1 MRNLSICCAL
11 LVLAV
16 VSMQTSAQSLKIGYV
31 NVTRIESESA
41 MAQQSIEKLKKEFAP
56 REQQLQV
63 MQKQGIELQT
73 DLEKNGATMAAS
85 EREAKEKRLGVMAQ
99 QYQQAQRSLLED
111 VEVRKRESLA
121 DFLADVNVI
130 IKGLAEAGKYDLIIQ
145 QSVYNSAQVD
155 ITEQVLAEIAKRSA
169 ARANSAV

>member
-63 MQKQGIELQT
+63 MQKQGLEGETLIRELRRALQP
-73 DLEKNGATMAAS
+73 AM
-85 EREAKEKRLGVMAQ
+85 
-99 QYQQAQRSLLED
+99 
-111 VEVRKRESLA
+111 
-121 DFLADVNVI
+121 
-130 IKGLAEAGKYDLIIQ
+130 AGK
-145 QSVYNSAQVD
+145 S
-155 ITEQVLAEIAKRSA
+155 
-169 ARANSAV
+169 

>member
-41 MAQQSIEKLKKEFAP
+41 MAQQSIEKLKKELAP

-155 ITEQVLAEIAKRSA
+155 ITEQVLAEIAKSSGG
-169 ARANSAV
+169 ARK

>member
-1 MRNLSICCAL
+1 M
-11 LVLAV
+11 
-16 VSMQTSAQSLKIGYV
+16 KP
-31 NVTRIESESA
+31 
-41 MAQQSIEKLKKEFAP
+41 SIEAFHDPVTGTLSYVVHAGRGSPCAVIDPVLDYDARSGRTSTQCADRIVAFV

-155 ITEQVLAEIAKRSA
+155 ITEQVLAEIAKRSGG
-169 ARANSAV
+169 ARK

>member
-56 REQQLQV
+56 REQ
-63 MQKQGIELQT
+63 QKQGIELQT

-155 ITEQVLAEIAKRSA
+155 ITEQVLAEIAKRSGG
-169 ARANSAV
+169 ARK

>member
-121 DFLADVNVI
+121 EHHA
-130 IKGLAEAGKYDLIIQ
+130 
-145 QSVYNSAQVD
+145 
-155 ITEQVLAEIAKRSA
+155 
-169 ARANSAV
+169 

>member
-155 ITEQVLAEIAKRSA
+155 ITEQVLAEIAKRSGG
-169 ARANSAV
+169 ARK